1 MEDWTGVNTFEYDLL
16 SQLKSVTDHKGNVVS
31 YTYDGNGNK
40 SSVTYP
46 DDTTVTYTYDGVGN
60 LTSVTESDGRTTTY
74 TYDGMGRLV
83 KMEYPHGWVEE
94 YEYDAVGQLVRVT
107 DSDPSGKDMKQQK
120 HVYEYDACG
129 NLIYEYMRGN
139 GTGEATIENT
149 YTYDALHRLTGAV
162 ENYGNQS
169 RSYPGGSDHGTR
181 EKGPVAGESTEHIS
195 LWGWAVRFSA
205 EPLRKK
211 KGVGTGLLL

>member
-1 MEDWTGVNTFEYDLL
+1 M
-16 SQLKSVTDHKGNVVS
+16 VS
-31 YTYDGNGNK
+31 YTYDDNGNK

-74 TYDGMGRLV
+74 SYDGMGRLV

-107 DSDPSGKDMKQQK
+107 DTDPSGKDMKQQK

-162 ENYGNQS
+162 DPDS
-169 RSYPGGSDHGTR
+169 
-181 EKGPVAGESTEHIS
+181 PVYVQLGEALYEASPVGEAGEGTPFT
-195 LWGWAVRFSA
+195 LYVPA
-205 EPLRKK
+205 EEAQRPAELLYQS
-211 KGVGTGLLL
+211 GGQLYTTGTI